1 MIAMRYIYKGTVN
14 YCTTRLHNGA
24 SNSEMSKNI
33 SFRLAFC
40 AKGFRQAGGGRQ
52 LEGSP
57 SEGEGPVSLLVFNK
71 PREEPYP
78 PLPHAQLLPAQK
90 RVKLRWSDLGKL
102 SVDFIQTRAIITF
115 EEI

>member
-40 AKGFRQAGGGRQ
+40 AKGFRQAWGREAARG
-52 LEGSP
+52 LT
-57 SEGEGPVSLLVFNK
+57 
-71 PREEPYP
+71 
-78 PLPHAQLLPAQK
+78 
-90 RVKLRWSDLGKL
+90 
-102 SVDFIQTRAIITF
+102 I
-115 EEI
+115 